1 MTSSRFRAALFG
13 VLLGPAYVSAQSV
26 ADPAFD
32 YAIAQPRYGE
42 QKGPRIL
49 YDEGHNNP
57 LSLKGQYAA
66 FGRVLEADGYRL
78 ATHSGPLTAD
88 ALAAPRVF
96 VTVNAMYE
104 LQQLDLPTGSVY
116 RDEEVE
122 ALYTRVHRPS
132 GALYL
137 IPHPLP
143 LPVSGRKIEA

>member
-1 MTSSRFRAALFG
+1 MTSSRFRAARFW

-88 ALAAPRVF
+88 ALADTRVF
-96 VTVNAMYE
+96 VTVNAMYDME
-104 LQQLDLPTGSVY
+104 QLDLPTGS
-116 RDEEVE
+116 RSEEQHV
-122 ALYTRVHRPS
+122 
-132 GALYL
+132 
-137 IPHPLP
+137 
-143 LPVSGRKIEA
+143 